1 MAACGAEITPTRLLL
16 IIIILSFLS
25 HLGREIV
32 LDSECVVLVVHEKG
46 QKKKVCD
53 RIAD

>member
-1 MAACGAEITPTRLLL
+1 
-16 IIIILSFLS
+16 
-25 HLGREIV
+25 V

-46 QKKKVCD
+46 LKKKVCD